1 MHWESFQRP
10 EDTQWYFKL
19 IEHNQLLIHH
29 FECKFCFTTV
39 KEGKY
44 KLNVNLGRK
53 KLKLLGQG
61 RGEFKQFF
69 NNLGKYKPK
78 FTQGQIWWI
87 RIGQENLNLSI
98 AFYSPVISHL
108 KPPPSQAAPC

>member
-1 MHWESFQRP
+1 M
-10 EDTQWYFKL
+10 
-19 IEHNQLLIHH
+19 
-29 FECKFCFTTV
+29 
-39 KEGKY
+39 
-44 KLNVNLGRK
+44 NVNLGRK

-108 KPPPSQAAPC
+108 KPSPLKQLYINHLGKITVIWI